1 MEVHIAELKIYEIGL
16 TQAPETF
23 HGQYNRRL
31 ECLWSCLNA
40 TKSWVDLFLCIPPAQ
55 YFGFSL
61 LMYANLGITFVNLYQ
76 LLTFE
81 HAEWDRTL
89 AREQLNLPLILEQGE
104 KNFVEAKE
112 AAGLKNGGSED
123 MDAFTLMASRMR
135 FARTSTAPSVAPAM
149 SSQTAAP
156 CEGMGDFQMDI
167 FDEEW
172 LRDFMMPGTANGIA
186 MMQ

>member
-1 MEVHIAELKIYEIGL
+1 MEIHIAELKIYEIGL

-31 ECLWSCLNA
+31 ECLWACLNA

-61 LMYANLGITFVNLYQ
+61 LTYANLGITFVNLYQ

-104 KNFVEAKE
+104 KNFSEVKE
-112 AAGLKNGGSED
+112 AAGLKNSGSED
-123 MDAFTLMASRMR
+123 IDAFTLMASRMR
-135 FARTSTAPSVAPAM
+135 FARTSIAPSVAPAI

-156 CEGMGDFQMDI
+156 CEGLGDFQMDI

-172 LRDFMMPGTANGIA
+172 LRDFMMPGTNNGFA
-186 MMQ
+186 VMQ